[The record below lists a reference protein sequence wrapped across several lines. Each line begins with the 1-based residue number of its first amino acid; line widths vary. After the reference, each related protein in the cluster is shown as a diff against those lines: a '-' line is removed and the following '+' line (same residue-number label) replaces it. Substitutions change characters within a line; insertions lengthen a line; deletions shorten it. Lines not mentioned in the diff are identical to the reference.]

1 MANNL
6 ISYFPQY
13 LDNGAIFAYMA
24 ILGAPWNSELGKEM
38 DEAYLSMY
46 SGLKTPSKFT
56 VLHSADG
63 VAFVDSIAKLLWSMY
78 GQSWK
83 RLWDGYTIQY
93 SPIDNYNVQETMQRT
108 QSNDRDIN
116 KITDTNSSVNGTAKD
131 TTSMSESV
139 NSSTQYGHVVQKTEN
154 DTKSVH
160 GFNSQDAVPSE
171 VTSTTGTDTN
181 SGTDTQTN
189 TTDTTGTVDTV
200 TSNTTVGK
208 ITDAT
213 SDIDNETENL
223 QRTKTGNVGQNS
235 FQELLRQEFDLWRW
249 NFFTQVFEDCDKYLV
264 LSVYDPCQFSMDRFS
279 SVN

>member
-13 LDNGAIFAYMA
+13 LDTGAIFTQMA
-24 ILGAPWNSELGKEM
+24 TLGAPWDSEVGKEM
-38 DEAYLSMY
+38 DDAYLSMY
-46 SGLKTPSKFT
+46 SGVKTASKFT
-56 VLHSADG
+56 VLHSVDG
-63 VAFVDSIAKLLWSMY
+63 VASVQSISKLLWSMY

-93 SPIDNYNVQETMQRT
+93 SPIDNYNVQEIMERT

-116 KITDTNSSVNGTAKD
+116 KTTDTNSSVDGTVKD
-131 TTSMSESV
+131 TTDMSESV
-139 NSSTQYGHVVQKTEN
+139 NGSIQHGHVVQKTEN
-154 DTKSVH
+154 NTKSVY
-160 GFNSQDAVPSE
+160 GFDSQEAVPSE
-171 VTSTTGTDTN
+171 VTSATGTDTN

-208 ITDAT
+208 ITDVT
-213 SDIDNETENL
+213 SDTDNETENL

-235 FQELLRQEFDLWRW
+235 YQELLRQEFDLWRW

-264 LSVYDPCQFSMDRFS
+264 LSVYDLCST
-279 SVN
+279 VN

>member
-13 LDNGAIFAYMA
+13 LDAGAIFTQMVT
-24 ILGAPWNSELGKEM
+24 LGAPWTSEVGKEM
-38 DEAYLSMY
+38 DDAYLSMY
-46 SGLKTPSKFT
+46 SGVKTPSKFT
-56 VLHSADG
+56 VLHSVNG
-63 VAFVDSIAKLLWSMY
+63 VASVQSIAKLLWSMY

-83 RLWDGYTIQY
+83 RLWDGYNIKY
-93 SPIDNYNVQETMQRT
+93 SPIDNYNVQETMART
-108 QSNDRDIN
+108 QNNDRGIN
-116 KITDTNSSVNGTAKD
+116 RTTDTNSSVNGTAKD
-131 TTSMSESV
+131 TTDMNESV
-139 NSSTQYGHVVQKTEN
+139 NGSINHGHVVQKTGN
-154 DTKSVH
+154 DTTSVY
-160 GFNSQDAVPSE
+160 GFNSQESVPSD
-171 VTSTTGTDTN
+171 VTSATGTDTN

-208 ITDAT
+208 ITDVT
-213 SDIDNETENL
+213 TDTDDETENL

-235 FQELLRQEFDLWRW
+235 YQELLRQEFDLWRW

-264 LSVYDPCQFSMDRFS
+264 LSVYDPCQFS

>member
-13 LDNGAIFAYMA
+13 LDAGAIFTQMVT
-24 ILGAPWNSELGKEM
+24 LGAPWSSEVGKEM
-38 DEAYLSMY
+38 DDAYLSMY
-46 SGLKTPSKFT
+46 SGVKTPSKFT
-56 VLHSADG
+56 VLHSVNG
-63 VAFVDSIAKLLWSMY
+63 VASAQSIAKLLWSMY

-83 RLWDGYTIQY
+83 RLWDGYNIKY
-93 SPIDNYNVQETMQRT
+93 SPIDNYNVQETMART
-108 QSNDRDIN
+108 QNNDRGIN
-116 KITDTNSSVNGTAKD
+116 RTTDTNSSVNGTAKD
-131 TTSMSESV
+131 TTDMNESV
-139 NSSTQYGHVVQKTEN
+139 NGSINHGHVVQKTGN
-154 DTKSVH
+154 DTTSVY
-160 GFNSQDAVPSE
+160 GFNSQESVPSD
-171 VTSTTGTDTN
+171 VTSATGTDTN

-208 ITDAT
+208 VTDVT
-213 SDIDNETENL
+213 TDTDDETENL

-235 FQELLRQEFDLWRW
+235 YQELLRQEFDLWRW

-264 LSVYDPCQFSMDRFS
+264 LSVYDPCQFS

>member
-13 LDNGAIFAYMA
+13 LDTGAIFTQMVTF
-24 ILGAPWNSELGKEM
+24 GAPWNSELGKEM
-38 DEAYLSMY
+38 DDAYLSMY

-56 VLHSADG
+56 VLHSVDG
-63 VAFVDSIAKLLWSMY
+63 VASVESIARLLWSMY
-78 GQSWK
+78 GHSWK

-93 SPIDNYNVQETMQRT
+93 SPIDNYKVQETMART
-108 QSNDRDIN
+108 QTNDRDIN
-116 KITDTNSSVNGTAKD
+116 KTTDTNSSVNGTAKD
-131 TTSMSESV
+131 TTDMNESV
-139 NSSTQYGHVVQKTEN
+139 NGSIQHGHVVQKTEN
-154 DTKSVH
+154 DTKSIY
-160 GFNSQDAVPSE
+160 GFNSQNAVPSD
-171 VTSTTGTDTN
+171 VASVNGTDTN

-200 TSNTTVGK
+200 TSNTSVGK
-208 ITDAT
+208 ITDVT
-213 SDIDNETENL
+213 SDTDNETENI

-235 FQELLRQEFDLWRW
+235 YQELLRQEFELWRW

-264 LSVYDPCQFSMDRFS
+264 LSVYDPCQFS

>member
-13 LDNGAIFAYMA
+13 LDTGAIFAYMA
-24 ILGAPWNSELGKEM
+24 ILGAPWNAELGKEM
-38 DEAYLSMY
+38 DDAYLTMY
-46 SGLKTPSKFT
+46 SGVKTPSKFT
-56 VLHSADG
+56 VLHSVDG
-63 VAFVDSIAKLLWSMY
+63 VASVDSIARLLWSMY
-78 GQSWK
+78 GHSWK

-108 QSNDRDIN
+108 QNNDRDIN
-116 KITDTNSSVNGTAKD
+116 KTTDTNSSVNGTVKD
-131 TTSMSESV
+131 TTDMSESV
-139 NSSTQYGHVVQKTEN
+139 NGSIQYGHVVQKTEN
-154 DTKSVH
+154 DTKSVY
-160 GFNSQDAVPSE
+160 GFDSQNAVPSE
-171 VTSTTGTDTN
+171 VTSATGTDTN

-189 TTDTTGTVDTV
+189 TTNTTGTVDTV

-208 ITDAT
+208 ITDVT
-213 SDIDNETENL
+213 SDTDNETENL

-235 FQELLRQEFDLWRW
+235 YQELLRQEFDLWRW

-264 LSVYDPCQFSMDRFS
+264 LSVYDPCQFS

>member
-1 MANNL
+1 MVNNL

-13 LDNGAIFAYMA
+13 LDTGAIFAYMA

-38 DEAYLSMY
+38 DDAYLSMY
-46 SGLKTPSKFT
+46 SGLKTPSRFT
-56 VLHSADG
+56 VLHSVDG
-63 VAFVDSIAKLLWSMY
+63 VASVDSIAKLLWSMY

-93 SPIDNYNVQETMQRT
+93 SPIDNYNVQETMART

-116 KITDTNSSVNGTAKD
+116 KTTDTNSSVNGTAKD
-131 TTSMSESV
+131 TTDMSESV
-139 NSSTQYGHVVQKTEN
+139 NGSIQHGHVVQKTEN
-154 DTKSVH
+154 DTKSVY
-160 GFNSQDAVPSE
+160 GFDSQNAVPSE
-171 VTSTTGTDTN
+171 VTSATGTDTN

-189 TTDTTGTVDTV
+189 TTNTTGTVDTA

-208 ITDAT
+208 ITDVT
-213 SDIDNETENL
+213 SDTDNETENL

-235 FQELLRQEFDLWRW
+235 YQELLRQEFDLWRW

-264 LSVYDPCQFSMDRFS
+264 LSVYDPCQFIMDN

>member
-13 LDNGAIFAYMA
+13 LDAGAIFTQMVT
-24 ILGAPWNSELGKEM
+24 LGAPWSGEVGKEM
-38 DEAYLSMY
+38 DDAYLSMY
-46 SGLKTPSKFT
+46 SGVKTPSKFT
-56 VLHSADG
+56 VLHSVNG
-63 VAFVDSIAKLLWSMY
+63 VASVQSIAKLLWSMY

-83 RLWDGYTIQY
+83 RLWDGYNIKY
-93 SPIDNYNVQETMQRT
+93 SPIDNYNVQETMART
-108 QSNDRDIN
+108 QNNDRGIN
-116 KITDTNSSVNGTAKD
+116 RTTDTNSSVNGTAKD
-131 TTSMSESV
+131 TTDMNESV
-139 NSSTQYGHVVQKTEN
+139 NGSINHGHVVQKTGN
-154 DTKSVH
+154 DTTSVY
-160 GFNSQDAVPSE
+160 GFNSQESVPSD
-171 VTSTTGTDTN
+171 VTSATGTDTN

-208 ITDAT
+208 ITDVT
-213 SDIDNETENL
+213 SDTDNETENL

-235 FQELLRQEFDLWRW
+235 YQELLRQEFDLWRW

-264 LSVYDPCQFSMDRFS
+264 LSVYDPCQFS

>member
-13 LDNGAIFAYMA
+13 LDAGAIFTQMVT
-24 ILGAPWNSELGKEM
+24 LGAPWDTELGKEM
-38 DEAYLSMY
+38 DDAYLSMY

-56 VLHSADG
+56 ALHSVDG
-63 VAFVDSIAKLLWSMY
+63 VASVDSIAKLLWSMY
-78 GQSWK
+78 GHSWK

-93 SPIDNYNVQETMQRT
+93 SPIDNYNVQETMART

-116 KITDTNSSVNGTAKD
+116 KTTDTNSSVNGTAKD
-131 TTSMSESV
+131 TTNMSESV
-139 NSSTQYGHVVQKTEN
+139 NGSIQHGHVVQKTEN
-154 DTKSVH
+154 DTKSVY
-160 GFNSQDAVPSE
+160 GFDSQEAVPSE
-171 VTSTTGTDTN
+171 VTSATGTDTN

-189 TTDTTGTVDTV
+189 TTATTGTVDTV

-208 ITDAT
+208 ITDVT
-213 SDIDNETENL
+213 SDTDNETENL

-235 FQELLRQEFDLWRW
+235 YQELLRQEFDLWRW

-264 LSVYDPCQFSMDRFS
+264 LSVYDPCQFIMDN

>member
-13 LDNGAIFAYMA
+13 LDAGAIFTQMA
-24 ILGAPWNSELGKEM
+24 TLGAPWDAALGKEM
-38 DEAYLSMY
+38 DDAYLSMY
-46 SGLKTPSKFT
+46 FGLKTPSKFT
-56 VLHSADG
+56 VLHSVDG
-63 VAFVDSIAKLLWSMY
+63 VASVESIARLLWSMY

-93 SPIDNYNVQETMQRT
+93 SPIDNYKVQETMERT

-116 KITDTNSSVNGTAKD
+116 KTTDTNSSVNGTAKD
-131 TTSMSESV
+131 TTDMSESV
-139 NSSTQYGHVVQKTEN
+139 NGSIQHGHVVQKTEN
-154 DTKSVH
+154 DTKPLY
-160 GFNSQDAVPSE
+160 GFDSQEAVPSE
-171 VTSTTGTDTN
+171 VTSSTGTDTN

-189 TTDTTGTVDTV
+189 TTGTTGTVDTV
-200 TSNTTVGK
+200 TSNTSVGK
-208 ITDAT
+208 ITDVT
-213 SDIDNETENL
+213 SDTDNETENL

-264 LSVYDPCQFSMDRFS
+264 LSVYDPCQFIIDGFS

>member
-13 LDNGAIFAYMA
+13 LDAGAIFTQMVT
-24 ILGAPWNSELGKEM
+24 LGAPWDSGLGKEM
-38 DEAYLSMY
+38 DDAYLSMY

-56 VLHSADG
+56 VLHSVDG
-63 VAFVDSIAKLLWSMY
+63 VASVQSIAKLLWSMY

-93 SPIDNYNVQETMQRT
+93 SPIDNYNVQETMART

-116 KITDTNSSVNGTAKD
+116 KTTDTNSSVNGTSKD
-131 TTSMSESV
+131 TTDMSESA
-139 NSSTQYGHVVQKTEN
+139 NGSIQHGHVVQKTGN
-154 DTKSVH
+154 DTKSVY
-160 GFNSQDAVPSE
+160 GFNSQESVPSD
-171 VTSTTGTDTN
+171 VTSATGTDTN
-181 SGTDTQTN
+181 SGTDMQTN
-189 TTDTTGTVDTV
+189 TTNTTGTVDTA

-208 ITDAT
+208 ITDVT
-213 SDIDNETENL
+213 SDTDNETENL

-235 FQELLRQEFDLWRW
+235 YQELLRQEFDLWRW

-264 LSVYDPCQFSMDRFS
+264 LSVYDPCQFS

>member
-1 MANNL
+1 MVNNL

-13 LDNGAIFAYMA
+13 LDTGAIFAYMA

-38 DEAYLSMY
+38 DDAYLSMY
-46 SGLKTPSKFT
+46 SGLKTPSRFT
-56 VLHSADG
+56 VLHSVDG
-63 VAFVDSIAKLLWSMY
+63 VASVDSIAKLLWSMY

-93 SPIDNYNVQETMQRT
+93 SPIDNYNVQETMART

-116 KITDTNSSVNGTAKD
+116 KTTDTNSSVNGTAKD
-131 TTSMSESV
+131 TTDMSESV
-139 NSSTQYGHVVQKTEN
+139 NGSIQHGHVVQKTEN
-154 DTKSVH
+154 DTKSVY
-160 GFNSQDAVPSE
+160 GFDSQNAVPSE
-171 VTSTTGTDTN
+171 VTSATGTDTN

-189 TTDTTGTVDTV
+189 TTNTTGTVDTA

-208 ITDAT
+208 ITDVT
-213 SDIDNETENL
+213 SDTDNETENL

-235 FQELLRQEFDLWRW
+235 YQELLRQEFELWRW

-264 LSVYDPCQFSMDRFS
+264 LSVYDPCQFIIDGFS

>member
-13 LDNGAIFAYMA
+13 LDTGAIFTQMVT
-24 ILGAPWNSELGKEM
+24 LGAPWSSEVGKEM
-38 DEAYLSMY
+38 DDAYLSMY
-46 SGLKTPSKFT
+46 SGVKTPSKFT
-56 VLHSADG
+56 VLHSVDG
-63 VAFVDSIAKLLWSMY
+63 VASVQSIAKLLWSMY

-83 RLWDGYTIQY
+83 RLWDGYNINY
-93 SPIDNYNVQETMQRT
+93 SPIDNYNVQETMART
-108 QSNDRDIN
+108 QNNDRGIN
-116 KITDTNSSVNGTAKD
+116 RTTDTNSSVNGTAKD
-131 TTSMSESV
+131 TTNMNESV
-139 NSSTQYGHVVQKTEN
+139 NGSINHGHVVQKTGN
-154 DTKSVH
+154 DTTSVY
-160 GFNSQDAVPSE
+160 GFNSQESVPSD
-171 VTSTTGTDTN
+171 VTSATGTDTN

-208 ITDAT
+208 ITDVT
-213 SDIDNETENL
+213 TDTDDETENL

-235 FQELLRQEFDLWRW
+235 YQELLRQEFDLWRW

-264 LSVYDPCQFSMDRFS
+264 LSVYDPCQFS

>member
-13 LDNGAIFAYMA
+13 LDTGAIFTQMVT
-24 ILGAPWNSELGKEM
+24 LGAPWTSEVGKEM
-38 DEAYLSMY
+38 DDAYLSMY
-46 SGLKTPSKFT
+46 SGVKTPSKFT
-56 VLHSADG
+56 VLHSVNG
-63 VAFVDSIAKLLWSMY
+63 VASVQSIAKLLWSMY

-83 RLWDGYTIQY
+83 RLWDGYNINY
-93 SPIDNYNVQETMQRT
+93 SPIDNYNVQETMART
-108 QSNDRDIN
+108 QNNDRGIN
-116 KITDTNSSVNGTAKD
+116 RTTDTNSSVNGTAKD
-131 TTSMSESV
+131 TTNMNESV
-139 NSSTQYGHVVQKTEN
+139 NGSINHGHVVQKTGN
-154 DTKSVH
+154 DTTSVY
-160 GFNSQDAVPSE
+160 GFNSQESVPSD
-171 VTSTTGTDTN
+171 VTSATGTDTN

-208 ITDAT
+208 ITDVT
-213 SDIDNETENL
+213 TDTDDETENL

-235 FQELLRQEFDLWRW
+235 YQELLRQEFDLWRW

-264 LSVYDPCQFSMDRFS
+264 LSVYDPCQFS

>member
-6 ISYFPQY
+6 ISYFPHY
-13 LDNGAIFAYMA
+13 LDTGAIFAYMA
-24 ILGAPWNSELGKEM
+24 ILGAPWNAELGKEM
-38 DEAYLSMY
+38 DDAYLSMY

-56 VLHSADG
+56 VLHSVDG
-63 VAFVDSIAKLLWSMY
+63 VASVDSIAKLLWSMY
-78 GQSWK
+78 GHSWK

-93 SPIDNYNVQETMQRT
+93 SPIDNYNVQETMART

-116 KITDTNSSVNGTAKD
+116 KTTDTNSSVNGTAKD
-131 TTSMSESV
+131 TTDMSESV
-139 NSSTQYGHVVQKTEN
+139 NGSIQHGHVVQKTEN
-154 DTKSVH
+154 DTKSVY
-160 GFNSQDAVPSE
+160 GFDSQEAVPSE
-171 VTSTTGTDTN
+171 VTSATGTDTN

-189 TTDTTGTVDTV
+189 TTATTGTVDTV

-208 ITDAT
+208 ITDVT
-213 SDIDNETENL
+213 SDTDAETENL

-235 FQELLRQEFDLWRW
+235 YQELLRQEFDLWRW

-264 LSVYDPCQFSMDRFS
+264 LSVYDPCQFIMDRFN

>member
-13 LDNGAIFAYMA
+13 VDAGAIFTQMVT
-24 ILGAPWNSELGKEM
+24 LGAPWNSEVGKEM
-38 DEAYLSMY
+38 DDAYLTMY
-46 SGLKTPSKFT
+46 SGVKTPSKFT
-56 VLHSADG
+56 VLHSVDG
-63 VAFVDSIAKLLWSMY
+63 VASVQSIAKLLWSMY
-78 GQSWK
+78 GNSWK
-83 RLWDGYTIQY
+83 RLWDGYTIRY

-116 KITDTNSSVNGTAKD
+116 KTTDTNSSVNGTAKD
-131 TTSMSESV
+131 TTDMSESV
-139 NSSTQYGHVVQKTEN
+139 NGSIQHGHVVQKTEN
-154 DTKSVH
+154 DTKSVY
-160 GFNSQDAVPSE
+160 GFDSQNAVPSE
-171 VTSTTGTDTN
+171 VTSATGTDTN

-189 TTDTTGTVDTV
+189 TTATTGTVDTT

-208 ITDAT
+208 ITDVT
-213 SDIDNETENL
+213 SDTDNETENL

-235 FQELLRQEFDLWRW
+235 YQELLRQEFDLWRW

-264 LSVYDPCQFSMDRFS
+264 LSVYDPCQFS

>member
-13 LDNGAIFAYMA
+13 LDAGAIFTQMVT
-24 ILGAPWNSELGKEM
+24 LGAPWTSELGKEM
-38 DEAYLSMY
+38 DDAYLSMY
-46 SGLKTPSKFT
+46 SGLKTPSRFT
-56 VLHSADG
+56 VLHSVDG
-63 VAFVDSIAKLLWSMY
+63 VASVDLIAKLLWGMY

-93 SPIDNYNVQETMQRT
+93 SPIDNYNVQETMART
-108 QSNDRDIN
+108 QNNDRDIN
-116 KITDTNSSVNGTAKD
+116 KTTDTNSSVNGTVKD
-131 TTSMSESV
+131 TTDMSESV
-139 NSSTQYGHVVQKTEN
+139 NGSTQYGHVVQKTEN
-154 DTKSVH
+154 DTKSVY
-160 GFNSQDAVPSE
+160 GFDSQEAVPSE
-171 VTSTTGTDTN
+171 VTSATGTDTN

-200 TSNTTVGK
+200 TNNTTVGK
-208 ITDAT
+208 ITDVT
-213 SDIDNETENL
+213 SDTDNETENL

-235 FQELLRQEFDLWRW
+235 YQELLRQEFDLWRW

-264 LSVYDPCQFSMDRFS
+264 LSVYDPCQFS

>member
-6 ISYFPQY
+6 ISYFPNY
-13 LDNGAIFAYMA
+13 LDTGAIFAYMA

-38 DEAYLSMY
+38 DDAYLSMY

-93 SPIDNYNVQETMQRT
+93 SPINNYSVQETMQRS
-108 QSNDRDIN
+108 QNNDRDIN
-116 KITDTNSSVNGTAKD
+116 KTTDTNSSVNGTVKD
-131 TTSMSESV
+131 TTDMNETV
-139 NSSTQYGHVVQKTEN
+139 NSSTQYGRVVQRTGS
-154 DTKSVH
+154 DTKSVY
-160 GFNSQDAVPSE
+160 GFNSQAAVPSE
-171 VTSTTGTDTN
+171 VTSSTGTETN

-200 TSNTTVGK
+200 TSNTSVGK
-208 ITDAT
+208 ITDVT
-213 SDIDNETENL
+213 SDTDNETENL

-235 FQELLRQEFDLWRW
+235 YQELLRQEFELWRW

-264 LSVYDPCQFSMDRFS
+264 LSVYDPCQFIMDRFS

>member
-1 MANNL
+1 MTNNL

-13 LDNGAIFAYMA
+13 LDAGAIFTQMVT
-24 ILGAPWNSELGKEM
+24 LGAPWNSELGKEM
-38 DEAYLSMY
+38 DDAYLSMY

-56 VLHSADG
+56 VLHSIDG
-63 VAFVDSIAKLLWSMY
+63 VASAESIAKLLWSMY

-93 SPIDNYNVQETMQRT
+93 SPIDNYNVQETMERT

-116 KITDTNSSVNGTAKD
+116 KTTDTNSSVNGTVKD
-131 TTSMSESV
+131 TTDMSESV
-139 NSSTQYGHVVQKTEN
+139 NGSINHGHVVQKTGS
-154 DTKSVH
+154 DTKSVY
-160 GFNSQDAVPSE
+160 GFDSQVAVPSE
-171 VTSTTGTDTN
+171 VTSSTGTDTN

-189 TTDTTGTVDTV
+189 TTDTTGTVDTA

-208 ITDAT
+208 ITDVT
-213 SDIDNETENL
+213 SDTDNETENL

-235 FQELLRQEFDLWRW
+235 YQELLRQEFDLWRW

-264 LSVYDPCQFSMDRFS
+264 LSVYDPCQFIMDRFS

>member
-13 LDNGAIFAYMA
+13 LDTGAIFTQMVTF
-24 ILGAPWNSELGKEM
+24 GAPWNSELGKEM
-38 DEAYLSMY
+38 DDAYLSMY

-56 VLHSADG
+56 VLHSVDG
-63 VAFVDSIAKLLWSMY
+63 VASVESIARLLWSMY
-78 GQSWK
+78 GHSWK

-93 SPIDNYNVQETMQRT
+93 SPIDNYKVQETMART

-116 KITDTNSSVNGTAKD
+116 KTTDTNSSVNGTAKD
-131 TTSMSESV
+131 TTDMNESV
-139 NSSTQYGHVVQKTEN
+139 NGSIQHGHVVQKTEN
-154 DTKSVH
+154 DTKSIY
-160 GFNSQDAVPSE
+160 GFNSQNAVPSD
-171 VTSTTGTDTN
+171 VASVNGTDTN

-200 TSNTTVGK
+200 TSNTSVGK
-208 ITDAT
+208 ITDVT
-213 SDIDNETENL
+213 SDTDNETENI

-235 FQELLRQEFDLWRW
+235 YQELLRQEFELWRW

-264 LSVYDPCQFSMDRFS
+264 LSVYDPCQFS

>member
-13 LDNGAIFAYMA
+13 LDTGAIFTQMA
-24 ILGAPWNSELGKEM
+24 TLGAPWDGEVGKEM
-38 DEAYLSMY
+38 DDAYLSMY
-46 SGLKTPSKFT
+46 SGVKTASKFT
-56 VLHSADG
+56 VLHSVDG
-63 VAFVDSIAKLLWSMY
+63 VASVQSIAKLLWSMY

-93 SPIDNYNVQETMQRT
+93 SPIDNYNVQETMERT
-108 QSNDRDIN
+108 QNNDRDIN
-116 KITDTNSSVNGTAKD
+116 KTTDTNSSVDGTVKD
-131 TTSMSESV
+131 TTDMSESV
-139 NSSTQYGHVVQKTEN
+139 NGTIQHGHVVQKTEN
-154 DTKSVH
+154 DTKSVY
-160 GFNSQDAVPSE
+160 GFDSQEAVPSE
-171 VTSTTGTDTN
+171 VTSATGTDTN

-208 ITDAT
+208 ITDVT
-213 SDIDNETENL
+213 SDTDNETENL

-235 FQELLRQEFDLWRW
+235 YQELLRQEFDLWRW

-264 LSVYDPCQFSMDRFS
+264 LSVYDLCST
-279 SVN
+279 VN

>member
-13 LDNGAIFAYMA
+13 LDAGAIFTQMVTF
-24 ILGAPWNSELGKEM
+24 GAPWNSEVGKEM
-38 DEAYLSMY
+38 DDAYLTMY
-46 SGLKTPSKFT
+46 SGVKTPSKFT
-56 VLHSADG
+56 VLHSVDG
-63 VAFVDSIAKLLWSMY
+63 VASVQSIAKLLWSMY
-78 GQSWK
+78 GHSWK

-108 QSNDRDIN
+108 QNNDRDIN
-116 KITDTNSSVNGTAKD
+116 KTTDTNSSVNGTVKD
-131 TTSMSESV
+131 TTDMSESV
-139 NSSTQYGHVVQKTEN
+139 NGSTQYGHAVQKTGN
-154 DTKSVH
+154 DTKSIY
-160 GFNSQDAVPSE
+160 GFNSQESVPSD
-171 VTSTTGTDTN
+171 VTSVTGTDTN

-189 TTDTTGTVDTV
+189 TTNTTGTVDTA

-208 ITDAT
+208 ITDVT
-213 SDIDNETENL
+213 SDTDNETENL

-235 FQELLRQEFDLWRW
+235 YQELLRQEFDLWRW

-264 LSVYDPCQFSMDRFS
+264 LSVYDPCQFS

>member
-13 LDNGAIFAYMA
+13 LDTGAIFAQMA
-24 ILGAPWNSELGKEM
+24 MYGAPWTAELGKEM
-38 DEAYLSMY
+38 DDAYLSMY

-56 VLHSADG
+56 VLHSVDG
-63 VAFVDSIAKLLWSMY
+63 VASVESIARLLWSIY
-78 GQSWK
+78 GHSWK

-93 SPIDNYNVQETMQRT
+93 SPIDNYKVQETMERT
-108 QSNDRDIN
+108 QNNDRDIN
-116 KITDTNSSVNGTAKD
+116 KTTDTNSSVNGTAKD
-131 TTSMSESV
+131 TTDMNESV
-139 NSSTQYGHVVQKTEN
+139 NGSIQHGHVVQKAEN
-154 DTKSVH
+154 GTKSIY
-160 GFNSQDAVPSE
+160 GFNSQDAVPSDVE
-171 VTSTTGTDTN
+171 SVSGTDTN

-200 TSNTTVGK
+200 TSNTSVGK
-208 ITDAT
+208 ITDVT
-213 SDIDNETENL
+213 SDTDNETENL

-235 FQELLRQEFDLWRW
+235 YQELLRQEFELWRW

-264 LSVYDPCQFSMDRFS
+264 LSVYDPCQFS